1 MIEKFCSCGSNK
13 IWKSRTKEH
22 GYLCKVCWNKRTRFT
37 ADGDGLIHPVATNK
51 DEVLN
56 YLFLYGSVAYDLKAI
71 TTPKRNAKIKVVSD
85 KQAKRLATYRVVR
98 DSYMAVH
105 PVCEYPYCRE
115 PSKDLHHGAGRCGD
129 LLTNVTYF
137 KALCRLHHRVVEAFP
152 TKAQDLGLSFKR
164 LNK

>member
-22 GYLCKVCWNKRTRFT
+22 GYLCKVCYLKTKS
-37 ADGDGLIHPVATNK
+37 G
-51 DEVLN
+51 EV
-56 YLFLYGSVAYDLKAI
+56 I
-71 TTPKRNAKIKVVSD
+71 TTPKRNTKIKVVSD

-105 PVCEYPYCRE
+105 PVCEYPHCRE
-115 PSKDLHHGAGRCGD
+115 PSKDLHHGAGRCGE
-129 LLTNVTYF
+129 LLTSVTYF
-137 KALCRLHHRVVEAFP
+137 KALCRLHHRLVEAFP
-152 TKAQDLGLSFKR
+152 SKAQDLGLSFKR

>member
-22 GYLCKVCWNKRTRFT
+22 GYLCKVCYFKTKSGIGIVEHSLT
-37 ADGDGLIHPVATNK
+37 VTNG
-51 DEVLN
+51 EVSG
-56 YLFLYGSVAYDLKAI
+56 YIRPIIKSVMDRL
-71 TTPKRNAKIKVVSD
+71 NAKIKLVSD

-98 DSYMAVH
+98 DSYMVVH
-105 PVCEYPYCRE
+105 PVCEYPHCRE

-152 TKAQDLGLSFKR
+152 SKAQDLGLSFKR